1 MSQTENLINTNN
13 LSKIIVEKLE
23 SIFDQLSKQ
32 FFRVNI

>member
-32 FFRVNI
+32 FFLE